1 MYLSISAVYLYTQL
15 HPSEPRLKV
24 EVFGDNTVDLFG
36 KTVND
41 LQSGVSISNNTIS
54 GDLKY
59 IADYTSAGYD
69 MTNGT
74 NFVVTKATPTAEGNT
89 IEVTLD
95 GVTKTLDEDG
105 ILITQMNEARKS
117 MSITYTEKADG
128 ETVDTYTLALSGLTL
143 LEEV

>member
-1 MYLSISAVYLYTQL
+1 MAFS
-15 HPSEPRLKV
+15 
-24 EVFGDNTVDLFG
+24 DNSVDLLG
-36 KTVND
+36 KTVNE
-41 LQSGVSISNNTIS
+41 LQSNVSIANNVIS

-69 MTNGT
+69 MSNGT
-74 NFVVTKATPTAEGNT
+74 NFVVTKATPSVEGNT

-95 GVTKTLDEDG
+95 GTTKTLDSDG
-105 ILITQMNEARKS
+105 ILITQMNDARKS

-143 LEEV
+143 EQEA